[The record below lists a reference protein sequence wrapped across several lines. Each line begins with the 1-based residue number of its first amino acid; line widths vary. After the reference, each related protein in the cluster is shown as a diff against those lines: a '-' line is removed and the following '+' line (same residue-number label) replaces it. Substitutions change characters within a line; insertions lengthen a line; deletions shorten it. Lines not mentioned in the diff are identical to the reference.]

1 MDDPGGDGTGPV
13 RDYFLSGIK
22 EVFSMQETRLPEIIQ
37 ENLPPSNPV
46 ERMATLTTGYTPDLE
61 RELQEEP
68 NYYDYPVLKAPVW
81 RWEIIWY
88 FFVGGLA
95 AGCYVIAT
103 IASLFGSKEDR
114 AVVRTGY
121 YLSLLAVLPC
131 PPLLIKDLGRPER
144 FLHMLR
150 MFKFKSPMSMGTW
163 ALLSFSLFSG
173 LAAVIQAARDGILGR
188 WWGARMLA
196 ALPQRL
202 LALPGTAV
210 GLFLG
215 GYTGVL
221 LTATSVPLWSRSKV
235 LGGIFIS
242 SAISTSS
249 ALISLVLR
257 LTGVPAHVLHKLER
271 FEWTA
276 LLVEMIGLVAFLRGT
291 GRAARPLVGTAP
303 KEHGRTF
310 WSFVFGGGL
319 VLPWLL
325 QTGLLLGRR
334 PGKRNSGAG
343 LVLSLLVLMGGYFL
357 RRTIIEAGQTSSQ
370 DARTT
375 LWKAQKHPSR

>member
-1 MDDPGGDGTGPV
+1 
-13 RDYFLSGIK
+13 
-22 EVFSMQETRLPEIIQ
+22 MQETRLPEIIQ

-68 NYYDYPVLKAPVW
+68 SYYDYPVLKAPVW

-88 FFVGGLA
+88 FFFGGLA

-173 LAAVIQAARDGILGR
+173 LTAVIQAARDGILGR

-202 LALPGTAV
+202 LALPGTAT

-235 LGGIFIS
+235 LGAVFIS

-257 LTGVPAHVLHKLER
+257 IAGAPDHTLHKLER
-271 FEWTA
+271 LEWTA
-276 LLVEMIGLVAFLRGT
+276 LLVEMTGILTFLRQS

-303 KEHGRTF
+303 AEHGRTF
-310 WSFVFGGGL
+310 WSFVFGSGL
-319 VLPWLL
+319 VIPWLL
-325 QTGLLLGRR
+325 QTFSLLNGQRKNK
-334 PGKRNSGAG
+334 KRNGRG
-343 LVLSLLVLMGGYFL
+343 MLISLLVLMGGYFL
-357 RRTIIEAGQTSSQ
+357 RRTMIEAGHTSSK

-375 LWKAQKHPSR
+375 LWNAKR